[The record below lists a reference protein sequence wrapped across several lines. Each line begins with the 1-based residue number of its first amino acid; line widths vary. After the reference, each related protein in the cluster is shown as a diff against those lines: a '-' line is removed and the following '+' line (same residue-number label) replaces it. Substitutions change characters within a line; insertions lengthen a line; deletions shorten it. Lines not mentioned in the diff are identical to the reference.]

1 MTLMAVALF
10 HGSMSRSRAAATS
23 APAKFGIR
31 PCGGN
36 GKRATPA
43 ALSLSQTHCRAA
55 LLSAKSRAMTESGA
69 ARPGDSQGRNLLQ
82 KHLGEILASQTLH
95 PSIEKPRSMG
105 RPSRRPTAIQAALRR
120 RRAGDVW
127 LGRCSKVWMRSN
139 WMRWCIRRGTAR
151 LTDRRPQLPHDKSA
165 DERQSLETKPISRGT
180 ESSNP
185 VPSSR
190 ESANHRFL
198 AARCTRKAQPNSRI
212 VSMTS
217 AKLQI

>member
-1 MTLMAVALF
+1 
-10 HGSMSRSRAAATS
+10 
-23 APAKFGIR
+23 
-31 PCGGN
+31 
-36 GKRATPA
+36 
-43 ALSLSQTHCRAA
+43 
-55 LLSAKSRAMTESGA
+55 MTESGA

-190 ESANHRFL
+190 QSGLSPEFACHRREAALFRQCCGPDQPARSAETGM
-198 AARCTRKAQPNSRI
+198 TRRDGANGR
-212 VSMTS
+212 
-217 AKLQI
+217 